1 MQCST
6 VTCSSLKRV
15 ILNNSK
21 IRYLVIHF
29 SNLSLLRKY
38 LHTIA
43 QIRTS
48 QPHPIQIRITRQ
60 PLAQRQSQMETFS
73 SSQMVRKEVPTR
85 KRNWKVK
92 MRTTNHIVKILLS
105 INKSNQKKGLH
116 LLQLETIDSKEE
128 QCTEEGSPREAH

>member
-21 IRYLVIHF
+21 TKYLAILF

-48 QPHPIQIRITRQ
+48 QLHPIQIRLTRQ
-60 PLAQRQSQMETFS
+60 LLAQRQSKMETFS
-73 SSQMVRKEVPTR
+73 FSQMVRKEVPTR

-92 MRTTNHIVKILLS
+92 VRRTNHIVKSLLS
-105 INKSNQKKGLH
+105 ISKSNQKRELH
-116 LLQLETIDSKEE
+116 LLRVETIESKEE
-128 QCTEEGSPREAH
+128 KCIEEGSPREAH

>member
-21 IRYLVIHF
+21 TRYLLTLF

-43 QIRTS
+43 QIRAR
-48 QPHPIQIRITRQ
+48 QLHPIQIRLIRQ
-60 PLAQRQSQMETFS
+60 PLAQRQNQMETFS
-73 SSQMVRKEVPTR
+73 FSQMVRKEVPTR

-92 MRTTNHIVKILLS
+92 MRTTNHIVKSLLS
-105 INKSNQKKGLH
+105 ISKRNQKRELH
-116 LLQLETIDSKEE
+116 LLRVETIDSKEE
-128 QCTEEGSPREAH
+128 QCIEEGSPREAH